1 MTPTT
6 TAAPRLTE
14 DGAAAFRLLLASA
27 HPDDLA
33 EADVLGLIDL
43 LGRKLSAMREGRDA

>member
-27 HPDDLA
+27 HPDDLT
-33 EADVLGLIDL
+33 EADTLGLIN
-43 LGRKLSAMREGRDA
+43 RHSAPKAESSAEDAA